1 MIKNVS
7 VTNIQTECV
16 LSQWNPKKN
25 PDGLGPYHYIHT
37 TCFPETS
44 STAH

>member
-7 VTNIQTECV
+7 VTNIQTECL

-25 PDGLGPYHYIHT
+25 PYGLGPYHYIHT